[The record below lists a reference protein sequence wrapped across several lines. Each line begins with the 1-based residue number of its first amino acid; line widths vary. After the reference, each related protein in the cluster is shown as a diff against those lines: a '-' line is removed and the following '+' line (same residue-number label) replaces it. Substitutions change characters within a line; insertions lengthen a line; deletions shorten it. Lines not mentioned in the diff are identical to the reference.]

1 MAWASREGEDDP
13 LGGVEE
19 GVVEGE
25 EEVVLENGM
34 SESEWLLSSMY
45 MT

>member
-13 LGGVEE
+13 PGGVEE
-19 GVVEGE
+19 EVVEAE
-25 EEVVLENGM
+25 EEVVLENEM
-34 SESEWLLSSMY
+34 SESESLLSSMY